1 MKLASRKKKT
11 EFRPEETPQEQ
22 RSRMMRGIRGSNT
35 QPELQVRK
43 ALHAHGFR
51 YRLNAKELPGRPDIV
66 LPKWKAVIFVHG
78 CFWHAHQ
85 GCRYFRIPATRTEF
99 WEQKLAAN
107 AARDVRQIE
116 QLLAMGWRVLVV
128 WECALK
134 NKNATVLERAAAF
147 VESSDGFAQFSEEA
161 LPEPLP
167 LMAAKTTEAI

>member
-1 MKLASRKKKT
+1 
-11 EFRPEETPQEQ
+11 
-22 RSRMMRGIRGSNT
+22 MMRGIRSSNT

-43 ALHAHGFR
+43 ALHARGFR
-51 YRLNAKELPGRPDIV
+51 YRLNSKELPGRPDIV

-99 WEQKLAAN
+99 WEQKLTAN
-107 AARDVRQIE
+107 VARDARQIE
-116 QLLAMGWRVLVV
+116 QLRAAGWRVLVV

-147 VESSDGFAQFSEEA
+147 VEGKEGFAQLSEET
-161 LPEPLP
+161 LPEELP